1 LSLSSRRRRSP
12 AGIVDP
18 ASRVQMPPA
27 PLREGS
33 QYDVEMD
40 KLTEGE
46 KYNLLLQGRCS
57 GFMEGLRRSARPVSP
72 GRLS

>member
-1 LSLSSRRRRSP
+1 
-12 AGIVDP
+12 
-18 ASRVQMPPA
+18 MPPA